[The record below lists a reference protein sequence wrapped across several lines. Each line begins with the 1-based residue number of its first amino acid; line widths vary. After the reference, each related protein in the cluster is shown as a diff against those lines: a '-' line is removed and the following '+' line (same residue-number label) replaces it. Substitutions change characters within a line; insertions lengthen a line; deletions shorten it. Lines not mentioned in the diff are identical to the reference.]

1 MNREK
6 WFAVNTNPKCEGL
19 VHDLLRREDFEVFL
33 PKIINRKRAVEVLFP
48 GYLFVR
54 LDLDSPAWVKI
65 KYLHGV
71 RKILSFGNMPL
82 PMPEAII
89 AAIKN
94 RDYTHKAVAWRPGD
108 KVAFT
113 KGPFAGLEG
122 KFTGEVSGKERVKV
136 LLTAVQQAITV
147 EVEAT
152 ELSKV

>member
-6 WFAVNTNPKCEGL
+6 WFAVNTNPKCERL
-19 VHDLLRREDFEVFL
+19 VHDILRRESFEVFL
-33 PKIINRKRAVEVLFP
+33 PKIVNKKQAVENLFP

-71 RKILSFGNMPL
+71 RKILTFGNMPL
-82 PMPEAII
+82 PIPEAII

-94 RDYTHKAVAWRPGD
+94 RDYAQKAATWRSGD
-108 KVAFT
+108 KVTFT

-122 KFTGEVSGKERVKV
+122 KFTGEVSGKERIKV
-136 LLTAVQQAITV
+136 LLTAVQRAITV
-147 EVEAT
+147 EVDAT
-152 ELSKV
+152 ELSRA